1 MAEFSDRG
9 IIIRLGQNPDR
20 LYIPYLFLEQ
30 KCVLF
35 GSVFLYETAFCGRCI
50 PAVFPKGGA
59 GGKVFCFFCPVFF
72 RDFCYI
78 VLKIVFVGKRSSV
91 FAEKSMFVN
100 FCALIFA
107 LSTDI
112 F

>member
-30 KCVLF
+30 KCELF

-50 PAVFPKGGA
+50 PAVFPKGGQ
-59 GGKVFCFFCPVFF
+59 GGRFSVFF
-72 RDFCYI
+72 
-78 VLKIVFVGKRSSV
+78 VLFFFGIFVTLCSKLSLWGKGAVFLPKR
-91 FAEKSMFVN
+91 A
-100 FCALIFA
+100 CL
-107 LSTDI
+107 
-112 F
+112 

>member
-1 MAEFSDRG
+1 MRSLYSGCFS
-9 IIIRLGQNPDR
+9 
-20 LYIPYLFLEQ
+20 E
-30 KCVLF
+30 
-35 GSVFLYETAFCGRCI
+35 
-50 PAVFPKGGA
+50 GGA

-112 F
+112 FLMFIFYGIIYNINLIIIHEKKKSFLGSCCFFCSYCQRGAVRI